1 MNQTS
6 VAVLDTAV
14 APSSPAGLGLFLTS
28 ALSLVF
34 GGILGAAL
42 ALMLEMF
49 DRRVRDGDE
58 LVSVAGLEVL
68 GEVPR
73 LRASF
78 KPLKAL
84 PARGSRALLEGGSA

>member
-1 MNQTS
+1 MKMRVVTW
-6 VAVLDTAV
+6 V
-14 APSSPAGLGLFLTS
+14 
-28 ALSLVF
+28 
-34 GGILGAAL
+34 LGAAL

-78 KPLKAL
+78 KPHKTPLV
-84 PARGSRALLEGGSA
+84 RGTRALLEGGPA